1 MVVDG
6 RCAHLMSDRM
16 FFVDGLLEERVLMEN
31 QKAKKDTRS
40 RCEWN
45 EPGGAFCCALMDL
58 SEKSSLTAP
67 ATSTHRSLK
76 TPGINQHRHCSAALH
91 ENIERVERKSR
102 NQRPLLI

>member
-45 EPGGAFCCALMDL
+45 EPGGGFCCALVDL
-58 SEKSSLTAP
+58 LGKSSSTLPLPLIAHSKLQASASIATAP
-67 ATSTHRSLK
+67 PHCTK
-76 TPGINQHRHCSAALH
+76 TLN
-91 ENIERVERKSR
+91 EWKERAEIKGHS
-102 NQRPLLI
+102 